1 METTFISPLIEWRG
15 PAPFYFVA
23 LPDELGADIKAMAN
37 SLTCGWGVIPV
48 AARVGQVE
56 FTTSLIPRQGVYLLP
71 IKNAVRLP
79 NALTLGEDVKVELSL
94 NF

>member
-1 METTFISPLIEWRG
+1 VETTFVSPLIEWRG

-23 LPDELGADIKAMAN
+23 LPDELGVDIKAMAN
-37 SLTCGWGVIPV
+37 SLTYGWGVIPV

-56 FTTSLIPRQGVYLLP
+56 FTTSLIPRRGVYLLP